1 MIRNRSFVLLL
12 LAAAAC
18 DRSPRLASGADT
30 GLALARSGRAKDSLI
45 AVKDSLLG
53 ERQRQLSE
61 QSQLIGDAAT
71 SARLV
76 SEIGRD
82 LANVKLERAGSKA
95 QPESS
100 APNTAEELA
109 TIQKKIKTVMAR
121 LNASQ
126 ARVRKLRDDSTTFTA
141 RDEAQ
146 VAQLREYERSI
157 ADLRASVE
165 QQRQQIAVLQTRVDS
180 VTRANVALAAR
191 NDSVTA
197 RANALFA
204 QDDSVFVAAG
214 TESELIA
221 KGVLSKE
228 GGTKLMFGRG
238 KTLVP
243 SRNLDMNVFR
253 LLSKSHDTSIS
264 LPRTDKD
271 YRVVSRHDLA
281 YTQLASAKDAKIHGE
296 LGITNPSKF
305 WAASKFLILVER

>member
-12 LAAAAC
+12 LAAVAC
-18 DRSPRLASGADT
+18 DRTPRLASGADT

-82 LANVKLERAGSKA
+82 LANVKLDRAGSKA
-95 QPESS
+95 QPESA

-126 ARVRKLRDDSTTFTA
+126 ARVRKLREDSTTFTA

-146 VAQLREYERSI
+146 VAQPASTSGRSPTCAPAWNSSASRSPYCRPVWTASPARTSSWPRATTPSRRGPMPCLRRTTRCS
-157 ADLRASVE
+157 
-165 QQRQQIAVLQTRVDS
+165 LQ
-180 VTRANVALAAR
+180 
-191 NDSVTA
+191 
-197 RANALFA
+197 
-204 QDDSVFVAAG
+204 
-214 TESELIA
+214 
-221 KGVLSKE
+221 
-228 GGTKLMFGRG
+228 
-238 KTLVP
+238 LVP
-243 SRNLDMNVFR
+243 S
-253 LLSKSHDTSIS
+253 
-264 LPRTDKD
+264 
-271 YRVVSRHDLA
+271 
-281 YTQLASAKDAKIHGE
+281 AS
-296 LGITNPSKF
+296 
-305 WAASKFLILVER
+305 